1 MKPVWLAVVLLMSV
15 LPVWAGP
22 TGEPD
27 PALRQALIKAINE
40 SSSFDDRFDA
50 EIWLSDMST
59 RLKPLMPA
67 DAERLRFL
75 RLLHGEAIHAKL
87 APEFVLAVIEVESRF
102 DRFAI
107 SKSGAL
113 GYMQIMPFWLKEIGK
128 PSDSLFD
135 TQTNLRMGC
144 TILKFYLDQENG
156 DMVKTLARY
165 NGSIGHTEYPARVI
179 KALTRRW
186 YQG

>member
-1 MKPVWLAVVLLMSV
+1 MKRVWLAAVLLLAV
-15 LPVWAGP
+15 LPAWAGP
-22 TGEPD
+22 SGEPD
-27 PALRQALIKAINE
+27 PALRQALVKAINE
-40 SSSFDDRFDA
+40 SSSFDDRFNA

-59 RLKPLMPA
+59 RLKPFMPD

-75 RLLHGEAIHAKL
+75 RLLHGEATHAKL
-87 APEFVLAVIEVESRF
+87 APEFVLAVIQVESRF

-128 PSDSLFD
+128 PGDSLFD
-135 TQTNLRMGC
+135 PQTNLRMGC
-144 TILKFYLDQENG
+144 TILKFYLDMEHG

-165 NGSIGHTEYPARVI
+165 NGSIGRTEYPARVI